1 MTSPNGEHAGY
12 LSFYYYCGRI
22 NQCVRAMKK
31 FLAPQI
37 KWSEL
42 INDDLDNVCHAECKL
57 EIKGFKNLVLIC

>member
-1 MTSPNGEHAGY
+1 
-12 LSFYYYCGRI
+12 
-22 NQCVRAMKK
+22 MKK